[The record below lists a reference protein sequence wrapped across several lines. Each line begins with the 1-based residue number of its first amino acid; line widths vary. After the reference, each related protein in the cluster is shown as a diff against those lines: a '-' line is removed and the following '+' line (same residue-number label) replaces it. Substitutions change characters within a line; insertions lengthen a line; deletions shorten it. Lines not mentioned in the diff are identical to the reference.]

1 MTTEISPRQAW
12 DLLAADKHA
21 RLVDV
26 RTEPEWAYVGV
37 PDLADLGKAVA
48 KISWHVFP
56 EMRVNPEFI
65 GKLKATY
72 DPANPVIF
80 MCRSGG
86 RSLAAAKAVFEAGLR
101 GASVSPA
108 ASRAMPTK
116 KDIAAP
122 RSVGRRRDYP
132 GDSLDIAFRCAGAAA
147 TQIPR
152 RSAWRRSVT
161 SS

>member
-12 DLLAADKHA
+12 DLLAAQKHA

-56 EMRVNPEFI
+56 EMRVNSEFI
-65 GKLKATY
+65 GKLRATY
-72 DPANPVIF
+72 DTAHPVIF

-86 RSLAAAKAVFEAGLR
+86 RSLAAAKAAFEAGFARCFSLAGGFEGDVDEDGHR
-101 GASVSPA
+101 G
-108 ASRAMPTK
+108 TK
-116 KDIAAP
+116 SGWKAEGLP
-122 RSVGRRRDYP
+122 
-132 GDSLDIAFRCAGAAA
+132 
-147 TQIPR
+147 
-152 RSAWRRSVT
+152 WRQP
-161 SS
+161 

>member
-86 RSLAAAKAVFEAGLR
+86 RSLAAAKAVFEAGFARCFSLAGGFEGDADEEGHR
-101 GASVSPA
+101 G
-108 ASRAMPTK
+108 TK
-116 KDIAAP
+116 
-122 RSVGRRRDYP
+122 VGWKADGLP
-132 GDSLDIAFRCAGAAA
+132 
-147 TQIPR
+147 
-152 RSAWRRSVT
+152 WRQP
-161 SS
+161 

>member
-56 EMRVNPEFI
+56 EMRVNSEFI

-72 DPANPVIF
+72 DPARPVIF

-86 RSLAAAKAVFEAGLR
+86 RSLVAAKAAFEAGFAQCFSLAGGFEGDVDEQGHR
-101 GASVSPA
+101 G
-108 ASRAMPTK
+108 TK
-116 KDIAAP
+116 
-122 RSVGRRRDYP
+122 
-132 GDSLDIAFRCAGAAA
+132 AGWKAEGL
-147 TQIPR
+147 
-152 RSAWRRSVT
+152 SWRQP
-161 SS
+161 